1 MQESDYEDRV
11 QRLVT
16 SGLCPS
22 KDASK
27 YAKELKELAHD
38 KIDEKSIKEYSK
50 IFKAI
55 SDPTRIRIIGLLSI
69 RDMCVCEIMVSLDM
83 TQPTASHHLN
93 ILENADL
100 VKSKREGKWMFYGLT
115 NPDILKFINKI
126 KSLV

>member
-1 MQESDYEDRV
+1 
-11 QRLVT
+11 
-16 SGLCPS
+16 
-22 KDASK
+22 
-27 YAKELKELAHD
+27 
-38 KIDEKSIKEYSK
+38 
-50 IFKAI
+50 
-55 SDPTRIRIIGLLSI
+55 
-69 RDMCVCEIMVSLDM
+69 MCVCEIMVSLDM